1 NPLHI
6 DPEFAK
12 MGGFDKPII
21 HGLCTFG
28 HVGRAVLQAVC
39 DGDPSKLKAF
49 EVRFSGV
56 AYPGETI
63 VTQIWN
69 DADGKV
75 LIQATTAERGEPVIS
90 NASATIG

>member
-1 NPLHI
+1 MCSSDL
-6 DPEFAK
+6 
-12 MGGFDKPII
+12 
-21 HGLCTFG
+21 
-28 HVGRAVLQAVC
+28 
-39 DGDPSKLKAF
+39 

-63 VTQIWN
+63 VTQIWD